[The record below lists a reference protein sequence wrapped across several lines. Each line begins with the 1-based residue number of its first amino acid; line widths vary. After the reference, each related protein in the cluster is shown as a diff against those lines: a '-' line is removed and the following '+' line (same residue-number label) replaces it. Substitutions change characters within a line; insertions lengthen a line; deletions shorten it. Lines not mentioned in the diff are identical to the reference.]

1 MTVHVDSP
9 RPPDPTPP
17 GVDAAARTGVPSA
30 ARSLPAGLADVALAS
45 ATSFVIGIDA
55 ARHLDAV
62 SLGLWGLVF
71 SAYLLAAVVPTEFIL
86 VPLEAALVS
95 QARER
100 QLRSVPRTL
109 VIASLVGIPASVLA
123 MTLAAT
129 FSNGVDATVAGRT
142 ALIGVLLGVT
152 SPLQDHVRRLMHQ
165 AGWSTGAALVSA
177 SQVSVAVAAVV
188 GLHALDVRGLYIP
201 PLALA
206 LSNLASL
213 TVGVI
218 AARRRHGP
226 GPGGAI
232 DLYRAT
238 RMGGWLLGA
247 GVADRATQFACLAL
261 LSLFVGNVGVGQ
273 YESTRVAA
281 QPVLV
286 FALGVLSVY
295 RRPLM
300 RSAQARDRRS
310 ARRAA
315 RTYTALVLGAAAA
328 YAAFAA
334 GRWAA
339 NPLPRLTPA
348 AYDRAGFLVAVV
360 LATAV
365 TSVAMAPT
373 SELVGSGWAKPYARQ
388 IVGQAVVLVALC
400 LVALAL
406 GAGVYAWPIALGGR
420 AVLLVVAL
428 RRQTR
433 LLYATAPGT
442 RPSGASLAAG

>member
-1 MTVHVDSP
+1 MTVHLDPS
-9 RPPDPTPP
+9 RPSTAT
-17 GVDAAARTGVPSA
+17 GADAATRADVPSA

-55 ARHLDAV
+55 ARHLDVV
-62 SLGLWGLVF
+62 SLGLWGLIF

-95 QARER
+95 QSPQR

-109 VIASLVGIPASVLA
+109 IIASLVGIPASVLA
-123 MTLAAT
+123 MTLAAS
-129 FSNGVDATVAGRT
+129 FSSGVPSTVAGRT

-165 AGWSTGAALVSA
+165 AGWSAGAAMVSA
-177 SQVSVAVAAVV
+177 CQVVVAVVAVI
-188 GLHALDVRGLYIP
+188 GLHVLGVRGLYIP

-206 LSNLASL
+206 LSNLSSL
-213 TVGVI
+213 TFGVI
-218 AARRRHGP
+218 AARRRAGP

-238 RMGGWLLGA
+238 RMGSWLLGA

-295 RRPLM
+295 RRPMM
-300 RSAQARDRRS
+300 RSAQERDRRG
-310 ARRAA
+310 ARRAG
-315 RTYTALVLGAAAA
+315 RA
-328 YAAFAA
+328 YAALVFLAA
-334 GRWAA
+334 GAYAAVAAVRWQA

-348 AYDRAGFLVAVV
+348 AYDRAGFLVAV
-360 LATAV
+360 LAATAV
-365 TSVAMAPT
+365 TAIAMAPT
-373 SELVGSGWAKPYARQ
+373 SELVGAGWAKPYARQ
-388 IVGQAVVLVALC
+388 IVVQAGVLVALC
-400 LVALAL
+400 LGALTL
-406 GAGVYAWPIALGGR
+406 GAGVFAWPIALGGR
-420 AVLLVVAL
+420 GLLLVVAL

-433 LLYATAPGT
+433 LLYGTTPGTHPAGTAPA
-442 RPSGASLAAG
+442 GA